1 MHLHTPCFVIFQAGM
16 RELQLQW
23 RVSIEFMKEHN
34 NRKQI
39 PMVRNNM
46 ADLKTTGNISTSLFH
61 HNWDIKN

>member
-1 MHLHTPCFVIFQAGM
+1 
-16 RELQLQW
+16 
-23 RVSIEFMKEHN
+23 MKEHN